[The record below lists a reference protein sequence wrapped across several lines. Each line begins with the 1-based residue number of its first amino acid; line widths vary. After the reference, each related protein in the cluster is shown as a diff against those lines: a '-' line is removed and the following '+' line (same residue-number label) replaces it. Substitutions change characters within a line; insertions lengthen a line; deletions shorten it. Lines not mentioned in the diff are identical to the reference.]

1 MTLTWV
7 PTYQIDTEHDYAGS
21 YSPTT
26 GLPAL
31 AQVNATAASV
41 LASSDEL
48 DFSDIEDPLS
58 DSSDEN
64 DESDDE
70 DQQDYEVPEFDN
82 HEALKSTI
90 MQSMLENM
98 PTIMQQPPSCEPF
111 WSIVQEFLNNQ
122 N

>member
-1 MTLTWV
+1 
-7 PTYQIDTEHDYAGS
+7 
-21 YSPTT
+21 
-26 GLPAL
+26 
-31 AQVNATAASV
+31 V

-58 DSSDEN
+58 DSSDED
-64 DESDDE
+64 DESDEDTDE

-111 WSIVQEFLNNQ
+111 WSIVREFLNNQ